1 MEPEQYFPSS
11 AVLWSTRWWTKE
23 TVAVVTGGNKGIG
36 FALVKRLAEL
46 GLSVVLTARDKQ
58 KGEDAVEAIRAQL
71 GHLAH
76 NHVHFLLLDVSDHD
90 SIKTFASSFK
100 AKFGATLDIL
110 VNNAGVSYNELD
122 ENSVDHAES
131 VLKTNFYGPKLLIE
145 ELLPLFR
152 FSSSITRI
160 LNVSSRLGSLNK
172 LRNAEVKKMLESE
185 ELKEEEIEEMVKKF
199 VRDVRNGTWKSEGWP
214 SYWTDY
220 AVSKLAL
227 NAYSK
232 VLAKRYN
239 NNNSNNSYK
248 LGGSGTKLM
257 SVNCFC
263 PGFTQTSMT
272 KGKGTHTADQAA
284 SLAAI
289 LTLLPPHHLPTGKFF
304 LLRNNTTFLHVT
316 NSKL

>member
-1 MEPEQYFPSS
+1 MDPEHYFPSPS
-11 AVLWSTRWWTKE
+11 LSSTRWWSKE

-36 FALVKRLAEL
+36 FALVKRLAEM
-46 GLSVVLTARDKQ
+46 GLTVVLAARDKQ
-58 KGEDAVEAIRAQL
+58 KGEDAVKNIPAPHR
-71 GHLAH
+71 
-76 NHVHFLLLDVSDHD
+76 VHFLLLDVSDPD

-110 VNNAGVSYNELD
+110 VNNAGVSFNELHQ
-122 ENSVDHAES
+122 NSVNHAES
-131 VLKTNFYGPKLLIE
+131 VMKTNFYGPRLLIQ

-152 FSSSITRI
+152 RSSSSITRI

-172 LRNAEVKKMLESE
+172 VRNEEMRRILERE

-199 VRDVRNGTWKSEGWP
+199 LRDVRNGMWKSEGWP
-214 SYWTDY
+214 MYWTDY

-232 VLAKRYN
+232 VLAKRY
-239 NNNSNNSYK
+239 K
-248 LGGSGTKLM
+248 TELM

-272 KGKGTHTADQAA
+272 KGKGTHTAHQAA
-284 SLAAI
+284 SLAAT
-289 LTLLPPHHLPTGKFF
+289 LALLPPHHLPTGKFF
-304 LLRNNTTFLHVT
+304 LLRNNNDFRVAD
-316 NSKL
+316 SKL

>member
-1 MEPEQYFPSS
+1 MEPEQYYFPSP
-11 AVLWSTRWWTKE
+11 AVFCSTTRWWTKE

-46 GLSVVLTARDKQ
+46 GLNVVLTARDKQ
-58 KGEDAVEAIRAQL
+58 KGEDAVEAIRSQL
-71 GHLAH
+71 GQLAH
-76 NHVHFLLLDVSDHD
+76 NHVHFLLLDVSDPD

-110 VNNAGVSYNELD
+110 VNNAGVSFNELD

-152 FSSSITRI
+152 FSSITRI

-172 LRNAEVKKMLESE
+172 VRNAEVKRMLESE

-199 VRDVRNGTWKSEGWP
+199 LRDVRNGTWKSEGWP

-239 NNNSNNSYK
+239 NNNNNSYK
-248 LGGSGTKLM
+248 LGSGTKLM

-289 LTLLPPHHLPTGKFF
+289 LALLPPHHLPTGKFF
-304 LLRNNTTFLHVT
+304 LLRNNTTFLHVA